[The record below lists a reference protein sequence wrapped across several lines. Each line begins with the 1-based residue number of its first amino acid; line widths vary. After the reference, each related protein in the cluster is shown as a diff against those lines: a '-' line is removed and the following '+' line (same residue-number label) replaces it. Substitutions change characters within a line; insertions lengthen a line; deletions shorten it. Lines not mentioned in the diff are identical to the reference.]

1 MKLLV
6 HGAVRLATIA
16 ILTVSTGPGPG
27 AAWAVPPRSERA
39 AARIAERAY
48 ARQSIAEARAARAE
62 ARVAEIAPLVPVP
75 PPPRPATVR
84 RMARAGVPLAP
95 PAPLVFGAP
104 AIRSSRTIPAPSV
117 VVPPM
122 PLPAEPARA
131 IVSAPPRPTA
141 PVVTAAPQPAAD
153 ASIADDGTRSVLTTA
168 EEPAP
173 RPAPGE
179 SQGSAV
185 THPPVELLP
194 TPQPAAE

>member
-1 MKLLV
+1 MKPLG
-6 HGAVRLATIA
+6 HGAVLLATAA
-16 ILTVSTGPGPG
+16 ILSVSTGTV
-27 AAWAVPPRSERA
+27 WAVPPRSERV

-95 PAPLVFGAP
+95 PAPVVFGAP
-104 AIRSSRTIPAPSV
+104 VIEPSRVMPAPPFV
-117 VVPPM
+117 GPPVAR
-122 PLPAEPARA
+122 PAEPARA

-141 PVVTAAPQPAAD
+141 PVVTAAPQPTAD
-153 ASIADDGTRSVLTTA
+153 ADIADDGTRSVLTMA

-173 RPAPGE
+173 QPAPGE
-179 SQGSAV
+179 SKGSAV
-185 THPPVELLP
+185 THPPIELLP